1 MPITITSRFK
11 PLTYDEITKPLIEQ
25 TQAQHALEDAYIAA
39 QDQAAQIM
47 AQANEQTDPQSYA
60 RLKNY
65 ANAIQQQADVLMRQ
79 GLNRNSRQ
87 SLLNLHRRY
96 GQDIIPIQLA
106 ATRRSELAEEQRKMQ
121 LQHPDMLF
129 ERDAST
135 LSLDDLVRNPQMNY
149 GQTVMGSDISKR
161 ASALATAF
169 SKGRQSIALGQNLD
183 KYTQTILSQSGLTAD
198 EIQAALN
205 GNADE
210 ADKVLEKALAGLY
223 SSTGVDNW
231 GSQSAKDAVR
241 GYIQEGAMQGIG
253 QYDIKTQR
261 DENAMRQEREAE
273 RWAQLNL
280 QANLYGKSWNA
291 EKKKW
296 MDDPELTNVK
306 TKYSLNENGT
316 VDGATDANMV
326 AGPKSS
332 KYGGIIYR
340 TQDGVYCL
348 KTGKDSYV
356 PIGNQE
362 DAANEF
368 NVGNSQKQFGKRQI
382 LANPIMFKGDNATQG
397 SIGEFNPDGA
407 SEVSWSKLTAKQRAY
422 ITGKLAMWGLDE
434 EDVVIYMDK
443 DWGRNDYIVMP
454 KGYDSYGNKNEE
466 KLEF

>member
-25 TQAQHALEDAYIAA
+25 TQAQHELEDAYMAA

-47 AQANEQTDPQSYA
+47 VQANQQTDPQSYT
-60 RLKNY
+60 RLRNY
-65 ANAIQQQADVLMRQ
+65 AEAIQQQADVLMQQ

-96 GQDIIPIQLA
+96 GQEIMPIQLA
-106 ATRRSELAEEQRKMQ
+106 AERRNQLVEEQRKMQ

-149 GQTVMGSDISKR
+149 GQTIVGSDISKR
-161 ASALATAF
+161 ATALATAF
-169 SKGRQSIALGQNLD
+169 SKGRQSIKLGQNLD

-241 GYIQEGAMQGIG
+241 SYIQEGAMQGIG

-316 VDGATDANMV
+316 VDGATDANV
-326 AGPKSS
+326 AAGPKSS
-332 KYGGIIYR
+332 KYGGTIYR
-340 TQDGVYCL
+340 TPEGIYCI
-348 KTGKDSYV
+348 KTGKDSYI

-362 DAANEF
+362 DAAAEYGAA
-368 NVGNSQKQFGKRQI
+368 VDRKQAGRSM
-382 LANPIMFKGDNATQG
+382 LLTRPIIFKGDGATAGKAGQ
-397 SIGEFNPDGA
+397 FNPDGA
-407 SEVSWSKLTAKQRAY
+407 VLMSWDKLTPQQKGYINKQ
-422 ITGKLAMWGLDE
+422 LAMYGLDHN
-434 EDVVIYMDK
+434 DVVVYMDK

-466 KLEF
+466 ELEF